1 MNDVI
6 GKVTDV
12 HRVLAYSGRKI
23 SRWFLQMGLVALAAG
38 AVLLYIQP
46 DFSAFE
52 WFMLALTLTVG
63 AASTLYGLVRLWV
76 PGKPMLLMSPAGLR
90 LHFDFLK
97 TMVIPWHEVRGVDT
111 TDIKG
116 EFRGTPVLLTGV
128 TVVLVS
134 RKFYDRRIHVD
145 FVAPAR
151 AGLGH
156 QLHPQG
162 RHGAD
167 RAASRGAVRLC
178 GGAAHG
184 GRGALAGVPQ
194 STGPLI

>member
-23 SRWFLQMGLVALAAG
+23 SRWFLKMGLVALAAG

-46 DFSAFE
+46 DFSTFE
-52 WFMLALTLTVG
+52 WFMLSLTLAVG
-63 AASTLYGLVRLWV
+63 GASTLYGLVRLWV

-111 TDIKG
+111 IDIEG

-145 FVAPAR
+145 SWLLRGPGWHTNFIPKGDMVQVALHHDVLSASAAELRMAAEARWQAFRNPPAR
-151 AGLGH
+151 
-156 QLHPQG
+156 
-162 RHGAD
+162 
-167 RAASRGAVRLC
+167 
-178 GGAAHG
+178 
-184 GRGALAGVPQ
+184 
-194 STGPLI
+194 

>member
-23 SRWFLQMGLVALAAG
+23 SRWFLQMGLVGLAAG

-46 DFSAFE
+46 GDFSRFE
-52 WFMLALTLTVG
+52 WIMVGFALAVAGVG
-63 AASTLYGLVRLWV
+63 ALYGLVRLFV

-97 TMVIPWHEVRGVDT
+97 TIVIPWHEVRGVDT
-111 TDIKG
+111 IDIEG
-116 EFRGTPVLLTGV
+116 EFRGTPVLFTGV

-134 RKFYDRRIHVD
+134 RQFYDRRIHVASWLLRGPGWD
-145 FVAPAR
+145 NYFIPKGDMVQVALHHDALPASAAELRMAAEARWLAFRNPPAR
-151 AGLGH
+151 
-156 QLHPQG
+156 
-162 RHGAD
+162 
-167 RAASRGAVRLC
+167 
-178 GGAAHG
+178 
-184 GRGALAGVPQ
+184 
-194 STGPLI
+194 